1 MGRAGTLTSIMAGM
15 ARTPTFLLLL
25 GLAALPLAADVTNCA
40 CDVTRPESLKAREC
54 SLCVEAEK
62 HPGPGDFFTVK
73 DVNPRKPNRWLA
85 LPQAHTPGPH
95 ALHLLPQ
102 ETRNRYWRY
111 AIEQASEKF
120 GDQWGIAYN
129 GQITRTQCHL
139 HVHIGR
145 WIKAA
150 DTAKFKLVKRIEDF
164 PAPSDSGILI
174 RPVKGGFLVLTG
186 EQIME
191 TALVR

>member
-1 MGRAGTLTSIMAGM
+1 M
-15 ARTPTFLLLL
+15 ARMVRSLTFLLLL
-25 GLAALPLAADVTNCA
+25 GSAALPLAADVTNCA
-40 CDVTRPESLKAREC
+40 CDPARPETMKAREC

-62 HPGPGDFFTVK
+62 HPADVTFFVVK

-85 LPQAHTPGPH
+85 LPRMHSPGPH
-95 ALHLLPQ
+95 PLHLVPK
-102 ETRNRYWRY
+102 ETRTLYWRY
-111 AIEQASEKF
+111 AIEQATARF
-120 GDQWGIAYN
+120 GEEWALAYN

-139 HVHIGR
+139 HIHLGR

-150 DTAKFKLVKRIEDF
+150 ESDKFKLVKRVEDF
-164 PAPSDSGILI
+164 PAPADSGILV

>member
-1 MGRAGTLTSIMAGM
+1 MSRSLT
-15 ARTPTFLLLL
+15 FVLLL
-25 GLAALPLAADVTNCA
+25 GLAAAPLAADVTNCA
-40 CDVTRPESLKAREC
+40 CDVTKPETMKAREC
-54 SLCVEAEK
+54 SLCREAEK
-62 HPGPGDFFTVK
+62 HPGDTAFFVVK

-85 LPQAHTPGPH
+85 MPHAHAPGPH
-95 ALHLLPQ
+95 SLHLLPKD
-102 ETRNRYWRY
+102 TRTQLWRY
-111 AIEQASEKF
+111 AIQQASQRF
-120 GDQWGIAYN
+120 GDDWGLAYN
-129 GQITRTQCHL
+129 GQLVRTQCHL

-150 DTAKFKLVKRIEDF
+150 DTAKFKLVKRVEDF
-164 PAPSDSGILI
+164 PAPSDSGIFV

>member
-1 MGRAGTLTSIMAGM
+1 MASM
-15 ARTPTFLLLL
+15 VRSPAILFLL
-25 GLAALPLAADVTNCA
+25 AAAAIPLAADVTHCA
-40 CDVTRPESLKAREC
+40 CDTTRPETMKAREC

-62 HPGPGDFFTVK
+62 HPAGVPYFVLK
-73 DVNPRKPNRWLA
+73 DVNPRKPGRWLA

-95 ALHLLPQ
+95 GLHLLPKEARTQ
-102 ETRNRYWRY
+102 LWRF
-111 AIEQASEKF
+111 AIQQAAERF
-120 GDQWGIAYN
+120 GEDWALAYN
-129 GQITRTQCHL
+129 GQLMRTQCHL
-139 HVHIGR
+139 HLHMGR

-150 DTAKFKLVKRIEDF
+150 DTAKFKRVRRVEDF
-164 PAPSDSGILI
+164 PAPAGTGILI

>member
-1 MGRAGTLTSIMAGM
+1 M
-15 ARTPTFLLLL
+15 ARTHTFLLLL
-25 GLAALPLAADVTNCA
+25 AWGALPLAADVTNCA
-40 CDVTRPESLKAREC
+40 CDITRPETLKAREC

-62 HPGPGDFFTVK
+62 HSGPAEFFTLK

-85 LPQAHTPGPH
+85 LPRAHTPGPH
-95 ALHLLPQ
+95 ALHLLPL
-102 ETRNRYWRY
+102 ETRSRYWRY
-111 AIEQASEKF
+111 AIKQAQEKF
-120 GDQWGIAYN
+120 GDEWGLAYN
-129 GQITRTQCHL
+129 GQIMRTQCHL